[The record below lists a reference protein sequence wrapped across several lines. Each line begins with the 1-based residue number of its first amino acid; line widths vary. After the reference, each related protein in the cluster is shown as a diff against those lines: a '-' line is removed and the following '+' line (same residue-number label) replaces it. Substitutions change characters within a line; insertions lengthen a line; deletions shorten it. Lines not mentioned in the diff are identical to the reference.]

1 MCESPFSVC
10 YIDDNFSIIEGNE
23 ANIWNK
29 ITSFIDNM
37 KEYYHSNKLKININ
51 KTQIMLSGNKNKKR
65 GNINID
71 NNLIYNKSTIKIL
84 GTIFSE
90 DQKFNNNVTIGSNN
104 LMTQLKRRSCAIVR
118 LSKFFDIDFKTQLI
132 HSLLLGKIR
141 FNIQT
146 WGNTCLEIKT
156 EAITLFSKL
165 WKDVLRIF
173 GLVKLYN
180 GK

>member
-1 MCESPFSVC
+1 MCESLFSVC

-51 KTQIMLSGNKNKKR
+51 KTQIMLSGNKNKIR

-90 DQKFNNNVTIGSNN
+90 DQKFNNNVMIGSNN

-146 WGNTCLEIKT
+146 WGNTCLEIKNRINNIIFKT
-156 EAITLFSKL
+156 VERCTQNIWFGKTL
-165 WKDVLRIF
+165 
-173 GLVKLYN
+173 
-180 GK
+180 